1 MNSDF
6 RKEFYKK
13 YNSTFKIHISDFN
26 PKLIKK
32 IWKWY
37 DIRYLPILSTYSK
50 DSKIL
55 ELGCGR
61 GYMLE
66 YLKNQGFSK
75 IKGIDISEEQIRISN
90 EKGFD
95 VEVGDAIKYLNE
107 SKNKFKILIALDF
120 IEHFHKEELLPLFEG
135 IYKVLDEDGVFI
147 LHTPNGQAI
156 LSPNLVY
163 GDLTHL
169 TIFTPNS
176 AQQLLR
182 IVGFNNITF
191 YEAGPVHKNIKG
203 IIRLLLW
210 KVIKLGHNF
219 IRFIETGSTERIL
232 TQNFIAVAKK

>member
-13 YNSTFKIHISDFN
+13 YNSTYKIHTSDFDA
-26 PKLIKK
+26 KLIKK
-32 IWKWY
+32 MWKWF
-37 DIRYLPILSTYSK
+37 DARYLPIILAYPK

-66 YLKNQGFSK
+66 YLLNHGFKNL
-75 IKGIDISEEQIRISN
+75 KGIDISEEQIRISH

-95 VEVGDAIKYLNE
+95 VEVADAIDYLKE
-107 SKNKFKILIALDF
+107 SKSKFKILIALDF
-120 IEHFHKEELLPLFEG
+120 IEHFHKEELIPLFEG
-135 IYKVLDEDGVFI
+135 IYNVLDEGGVLI
-147 LHTPNGQAI
+147 LHTPNGQTI

-163 GDLTHL
+163 GDLTHS

-182 IVGFNNITF
+182 VVGFNKIKF
-191 YEAGPVHKNIKG
+191 YESGPIQKNIKG
-203 IIRLLLW
+203 FLRLSIWKIIKLAHNLIRL
-210 KVIKLGHNF
+210 V
-219 IRFIETGSTERIL
+219 ETGSTERIL
-232 TQNFIAVAKK
+232 TQNFIAIAKK

>member
-13 YNSTFKIHISDFN
+13 YNSTYKIHISDFDT
-26 PKLIKK
+26 KLIKK
-32 IWKWY
+32 VWKWF
-37 DIRYLPILSTYSK
+37 DVRYLPIISAYPR

-61 GYMLE
+61 GYILE
-66 YLKNQGFSK
+66 YLRNHGFNNL
-75 IKGIDISEEQIRISN
+75 KGIDISEEQIKISN

-95 VEVGDAIKYLNE
+95 VEVADAINYLNE
-107 SKNKFKILIALDF
+107 AKNKFKILIALDF
-120 IEHFHKEELLPLFEG
+120 IEHFHKEELIPLFEG
-135 IYKVLDEDGVFI
+135 IFNILDEGGVFI
-147 LHTPNGQAI
+147 FHTPNGQAI
-156 LSPNLVY
+156 LSPNLIY

-191 YEAGPVHKNIKG
+191 YEAGPVPKNFNG
-203 IIRLLLW
+203 FIRLLIW
-210 KVIKLGHNF
+210 KFIKLGHNL
-219 IRFIETGSTERIL
+219 IRLVETGSTERIL
-232 TQNFIAVAKK
+232 TQNFIAIAKK